1 MKTLKKLK
9 EHYQLVIFFIGVVVA
24 FCTTYIKISS
34 QYDEILNQLRTNQ
47 QMSLKSVI
55 WSDSIPISDRV
66 SACDT
71 YIKAGYNSITK
82 KHCNQILEESE
93 V

>member
-1 MKTLKKLK
+1 METLKKIK
-9 EHYQLVIFFIGVVVA
+9 EHYQLVIFFVGIVVA
-24 FCTTYIKISS
+24 FCTTYIKISK

-71 YIKAGYNSITK
+71 YLKAGYNSITK
-82 KHCNQILEESE
+82 KHCNRILKESE

>member
-1 MKTLKKLK
+1 MEYLKKIK
-9 EHYQLVIFFIGVVVA
+9 ENYQLIIFFVSILIA
-24 FCTTYIKISS
+24 FCGTYIKISN
-34 QYDEILNQLRTNQ
+34 QYNEILTQLKTNQ

-82 KHCNQILEESE
+82 KHCNEILERE

>member
-9 EHYQLVIFFIGVVVA
+9 EHYQLVIFFVGVVVA
-24 FCTTYIKISS
+24 FCTTYIKISN

>member
-1 MKTLKKLK
+1 MEILKKIK
-9 EHYQLVIFFIGVVVA
+9 ENYQLIIFFVGLLVA
-24 FCTTYIKISS
+24 FCTTYIKISN
-34 QYDEILNQLRTNQ
+34 QYEEILTQLKTNQ

-55 WSDSIPISDRV
+55 WSDSIPLSDRV

-71 YIKAGYNSITK
+71 YLKAGYNSITK
-82 KHCNQILEESE
+82 KHCNQILESE